1 MEGPI
6 ELEVATPERRLLK
19 EAVDSAQIPGRE
31 GYLGVLP
38 GHAALAGELGA
49 GVLTYA
55 SGGRKRSM
63 AVAGGFLQVQPGRV
77 RVLADV
83 AERAEEID
91 VSRAQAALE
100 RARRAQGAAGTVEEA
115 TTAGAAADRA
125 AARIA
130 AAGAK

>member
-6 ELEVATPERRLLK
+6 ELEVATPERRLMK
-19 EAVDSAQIPGRE
+19 EAVDSAQIPAKE
-31 GYLGVLP
+31 GYLGILP

-63 AVAGGFLQVQPGRV
+63 AVAGGFLQVQPDRV

-83 AERAEEID
+83 AERSEEID
-91 VSRAQAALE
+91 VNRAKTALERAMRAQAA
-100 RARRAQGAAGTVEEA
+100 AGTAEEA
-115 TTAGAAADRA
+115 VAATSAADRA
-125 AARIA
+125 SARIA
-130 AAGAK
+130 AAEEK